1 MESESFTQRGT
12 LMYVIFIPLILIN
25 LYLFTESILEHGTQ
39 TKYYALLSFLFIVCF
54 ACFYKI
60 TITITEVTVSF
71 VMGMGLVK
79 KSYALK
85 DIKSCSAHK
94 NSIINGWGIRVIQG
108 GWLYNVSGFHSIELR
123 FKDNAKVIRIGTD
136 RPDEVND
143 YIQKRI
149 RKK

>member
-1 MESESFTQRGT
+1 METKQFTQRGT

-39 TKYYALLSFLFIVCF
+39 TKYYALLSFLFILCF
-54 ACFYKI
+54 ACFNKI
-60 TITITEVTVSF
+60 TITITETTFSF

-85 DIKSCSAHK
+85 DIKTCTSHK

-123 FKDNAKVIRIGTD
+123 FKDNEKVIRIGTD
-136 RPDEVND
+136 KPDEVSA
-143 YIQKRI
+143 YINEKR
-149 RKK
+149 K